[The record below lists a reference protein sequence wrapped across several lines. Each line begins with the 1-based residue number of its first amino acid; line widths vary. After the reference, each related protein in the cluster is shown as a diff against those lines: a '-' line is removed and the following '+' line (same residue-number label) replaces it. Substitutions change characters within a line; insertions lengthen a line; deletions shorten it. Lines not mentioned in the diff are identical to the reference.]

1 MDQIR
6 MPRRK
11 PLHESHWTML
21 YHINVNLVLSGG
33 GNAWMY
39 LYYNIGMNSNDR
51 DVKCIWMRPWVVI
64 WYCISYCHVYRDLRL
79 GGKYIIFLEYDDLFI
94 KWTKLNTLDL
104 LVKKKFKCVVCWW
117 LTPLSTIVQLY
128 RGSQL
133 YLRRKPVNPE
143 KTTDPLHVIDKLYHI
158 MLYTSSWSRFEL
170 TTSVVIGTDC
180 LGSCKSNYHTI
191 TATTSPWK
199 VYKMMVNKICFLF
212 QLCHSIIT

>member
-1 MDQIR
+1 MNATVSRNLVLHFLLSCLQRSQIGWEIHYLFGIWWLIHKMDQI
-6 MPRRK
+6 
-11 PLHESHWTML
+11 
-21 YHINVNLVLSGG
+21 
-33 GNAWMY
+33 
-39 LYYNIGMNSNDR
+39 
-51 DVKCIWMRPWVVI
+51 
-64 WYCISYCHVYRDLRL
+64 
-79 GGKYIIFLEYDDLFI
+79 KYIRSTCE
-94 KWTKLNTLDL
+94 
-104 LVKKKFKCVVCWW
+104 KKFKCVVCWW